1 MWSHLQV
8 QGREAAQK
16 SKQSLGSVQFRQRS
30 ERETK
35 VSRWHRFTRQLSR
48 TSPASSSWVN
58 VGWSLSSPPPLCMNV
73 APVQHLT
80 DISLHQA
87 ALLVHRTKGRK
98 GQNAHMYRWARALMK
113 AQSSFEM
120 LVQTHVSWF
129 KSDVLEL
136 FQYELIH
143 FSLGA
148 SGRLPFPYVC
158 LICAK
163 NLEFIIFLWH
173 HILTGTSTFKTTTV
187 FQSNAATP
195 FVRVW
200 LYKLQQL
207 RDVSEYFIWI
217 WKAPKWLRWA
227 CSHNSCSM
235 AEPILRKGACS
246 TATIC

>member
-120 LVQTHVSWF
+120 LVQTHISWF

-143 FSLGA
+143 FRLGA
-148 SGRLPFPYVC
+148 SGRLPFPIRLFDLCKKRLLEYGYISSSSSGTC
-158 LICAK
+158 L
-163 NLEFIIFLWH
+163 N
-173 HILTGTSTFKTTTV
+173 ILFGFEKLP
-187 FQSNAATP
+187 NDWGEPAATIAAA
-195 FVRVW
+195 W
-200 LYKLQQL
+200 LNQYWGKVLVVQL
-207 RDVSEYFIWI
+207 PSVNGNTQS
-217 WKAPKWLRWA
+217 
-227 CSHNSCSM
+227 
-235 AEPILRKGACS
+235 
-246 TATIC
+246 